1 MSIDTEKLLLEIYG
15 TVQEIKARIDNMEKE
30 QKKHRDG
37 MDDFEARLARLE
49 RIVYAGITI
58 VAILEPIVLQ
68 VLKHYIDKL

>member
-15 TVQEIKARIDNMEKE
+15 TVQEIKARLDNMENE

-37 MDDFEARLARLE
+37 MNDFETRLARLE

-58 VAILEPIVLQ
+58 VAILEPIILQ

>member
-15 TVQEIKARIDNMEKE
+15 TVQEIKARLDNMENE

-37 MDDFEARLARLE
+37 MDEFETRLARLE

>member
-15 TVQEIKARIDNMEKE
+15 TVQEIKARLDNMENE

-37 MDDFEARLARLE
+37 MDEFETRLARLE

-58 VAILEPIVLQ
+58 VAILEPIILQ

>member
-15 TVQEIKARIDNMEKE
+15 TVQEIKARLDNMENE

-37 MDDFEARLARLE
+37 MNDFETRLARLE

-58 VAILEPIVLQ
+58 VAILEPIILQ
-68 VLKHYIDKL
+68 VLKHYLDKL